1 MRKPWMM
8 FWNRRSKQII
18 NRLVQEKLLNPKA
31 YQGKSGP
38 MAKILLAED
47 DSTMISLLKTLLKM
61 EGFDVLALDVNSDV
75 PAAVQREKPQT
86 LFMDVH
92 LGEQSGME
100 ILEAIRKNKE
110 LSDVRIV
117 MTSGLNVKDECLS
130 RGANA
135 FLMKPFMPDDLLN
148 LLK

>member
-1 MRKPWMM
+1 M
-8 FWNRRSKQII
+8 S
-18 NRLVQEKLLNPKA
+18 
-31 YQGKSGP
+31 
-38 MAKILLAED
+38 KILLAED
-47 DSTMISLLKTLLKM
+47 DATMISLLQTLLKM
-61 EGFDVLALDVNSDV
+61 EGFEVLALDVDSDV
-75 PAAVQREKPQT
+75 PAVVQREKPQA

-92 LGEQSGME
+92 LGGQSGME
-100 ILEAIRKNKE
+100 ILETIRKNKD